1 MSDWTLPKTNL
12 LSHPYHYLLPF
23 SEKLA
28 VAVNTRPDAP
38 GVRFVFWE
46 TFQLLSSTM
55 GDTRKAQQRK
65 PKSQKHTGSRKSA
78 GTTKKKP
85 VAEKPKPL
93 NKKPSVSK
101 SDADAAKLLIGL
113 GGPCNPMD
121 NVFDAVMGISPE
133 ENAALDVEQY
143 GELEDHNDEET
154 HSEELSDSDY
164 TIAYKVPFN
173 NATREFKLSCTTPF
187 SGFLT
192 TVLRKMEVSITHLSA
207 IGYITSYKPKNPKP
221 VPKLLE
227 TTEDYERMME
237 DIAAYRKTCLRSKAG
252 KIKPFSISLSDTS
265 CTPTDGRTKTTSKK
279 KGPQPAALLE
289 ASEKREHELMADIE
303 KHHACQDHTGKA
315 CYVLSSGD
323 HHHYTNNDL
332 VIWATLIR
340 RDLALVD
347 KVPDQLKIEDK
358 FSKQKKAKNA
368 VMQTQMNS
376 SYGPMWPQMPPAPW
390 MYGMP
395 WMMPQGSSGPFPAPV
410 PAAASSPSPTRK
422 HKYPAIKAWL
432 QDLDNNEDRGVDG
445 QNYEQYAD
453 VFAAIGII
461 RLDDLLDVE
470 SLEKLQDLTHMNW
483 GTAKRIIKFAKEDH
497 KKLKK
502 AHID

>member
-1 MSDWTLPKTNL
+1 
-12 LSHPYHYLLPF
+12 
-23 SEKLA
+23 
-28 VAVNTRPDAP
+28 
-38 GVRFVFWE
+38 
-46 TFQLLSSTM
+46 M
-55 GDTRKAQQRK
+55 GDARKAQQRK
-65 PKSQKHTGSRKSA
+65 PKSQKHPGSRKSA

-85 VAEKPKPL
+85 VAEKANTTHPKPKPL

-101 SDADAAKLLIGL
+101 SDADAAELLIGL
-113 GGPCNPMD
+113 GGPRNPMD

-133 ENAALDVEQY
+133 ESAALDVEQY

-154 HSEELSDSDY
+154 HSEELS
-164 TIAYKVPFN
+164 VPFN

-192 TVLRKMEVSITHLSA
+192 TMSREMEPTAKLAEEQSWENQTIFDLSQRHLVHPDRW
-207 IGYITSYKPKNPKP
+207 SYKAFH
-221 VPKLLE
+221 LAL
-227 TTEDYERMME
+227 
-237 DIAAYRKTCLRSKAG
+237 
-252 KIKPFSISLSDTS
+252 ISHT
-265 CTPTDGRTKTTSKK
+265 GQTTSKK
-279 KGPQPAALLE
+279 KDPQPAAPLE

-315 CYVLSSGD
+315 CYVLSSGN
-323 HHHYTNNDL
+323 HYHYTNNDL
-332 VIWATLIR
+332 VIWATLIQ
-340 RDLALVD
+340 RDLASVD

-358 FSKQKKAKNA
+358 FSKQKKVKNA

-376 SYGPMWPQMPPAPW
+376 GYGPMWAQMPPAPW
-390 MYGMP
+390 IYGMP

-422 HKYPAIKAWL
+422 RKYPAIKAWL
-432 QDLDNNEDRGVDG
+432 QDLDNDEDRGVDG

-470 SLEKLQDLTHMNW
+470 SPEKLQDLTHMNW
-483 GTAKRIIKFAKEDH
+483 
-497 KKLKK
+497 
-502 AHID
+502 